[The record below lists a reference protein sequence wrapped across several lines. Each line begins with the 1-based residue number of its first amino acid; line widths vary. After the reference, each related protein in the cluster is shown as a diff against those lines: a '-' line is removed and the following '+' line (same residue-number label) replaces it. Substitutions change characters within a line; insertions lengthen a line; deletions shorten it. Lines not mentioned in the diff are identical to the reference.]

1 MSDPVNAYPAAGQN
15 QQPAYGQPA
24 YAISPEIEKIRSN
37 ASTARMLSFVSFLIG
52 GLLLAGGM
60 WFWTNKMAE
69 EAKIL
74 GAPMDVTADVESAR
88 SAAKVSEPSLSAG
101 PCTIDVLSTWNLP
114 PRKSAEYCSPF
125 PVARGLGAPV
135 VAVVDAVGFGVGGF
149 NPLAPWRRKAKDPI
163 PRRATTSTP
172 MMLPTMRR
180 DERGLG
186 ASFWVRATR
195 PRSPPETWPPPG
207 IGPPPGHD

>member
-15 QQPAYGQPA
+15 QQQPYGQPQQAYGQPA

-88 SAAKVSEPSLSAG
+88 SAAK
-101 PCTIDVLSTWNLP
+101 I
-114 PRKSAEYCSPF
+114 CSIIHIAVIAAAF
-125 PVARGLGAPV
+125 LFVIVMVIIGAT
-135 VAVVDAVGFGVGGF
+135 AAA
-149 NPLAPWRRKAKDPI
+149 N
-163 PRRATTSTP
+163 S
-172 MMLPTMRR
+172 
-180 DERGLG
+180 
-186 ASFWVRATR
+186 
-195 PRSPPETWPPPG
+195 
-207 IGPPPGHD
+207 

>member
-88 SAAKVSEPSLSAG
+88 SAAKICSIIHIAVIAAA
-101 PCTIDVLSTWNLP
+101 VL
-114 PRKSAEYCSPF
+114 F
-125 PVARGLGAPV
+125 VI
-135 VAVVDAVGFGVGGF
+135 VAVVIGGIAAA
-149 NPLAPWRRKAKDPI
+149 N
-163 PRRATTSTP
+163 S
-172 MMLPTMRR
+172 
-180 DERGLG
+180 
-186 ASFWVRATR
+186 
-195 PRSPPETWPPPG
+195 
-207 IGPPPGHD
+207 